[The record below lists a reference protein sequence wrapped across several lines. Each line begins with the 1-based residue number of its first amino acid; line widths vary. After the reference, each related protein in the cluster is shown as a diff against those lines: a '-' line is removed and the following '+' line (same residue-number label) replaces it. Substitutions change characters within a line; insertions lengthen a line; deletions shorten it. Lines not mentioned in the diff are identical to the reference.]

1 MCRWDERSSVVTP
14 SEEVFYLVAFLRSA
28 LDSGEETQSLQH
40 LSNQNSQILRFC
52 DDAGI
57 KAKQYLP
64 HYTTRK
70 EWEDHF
76 GDKWEQFYQ
85 RKMEFDPR
93 RILATGQR
101 IFSPS
106 PSSSPSDIND
116 NKNTVASW

>member
-1 MCRWDERSSVVTP
+1 MVTP
-14 SEEVFYLVAFLRSA
+14 NEEVFYLVAFLRSA
-28 LDSGEETQSLQH
+28 LDSGEETQSLQY

-64 HYTTRK
+64 HYTTHK
-70 EWEDHF
+70 EWMDHF

-93 RILATGQR
+93 SILATGQR

-106 PSSSPSDIND
+106 PSSSPSDVNS
-116 NKNTVASW
+116 NKNNVASW